1 MLPNFR
7 REKNAH
13 TRGLV
18 PVAGCDEAGVAPLA
32 GPVSA
37 AAVIL
42 DPRRVPK
49 GLDDSKKLS
58 AERREE
64 LFVEICAT
72 AEVAVAFAPPARID
86 RDNILRARLWAL
98 AQAVRALPCRPALV
112 YVDGP
117 HYPPLEDGYCR
128 VEPLIDGDAL
138 CASIAAAS
146 IVAKVMRDRL
156 MCRLGLA
163 FPSYGFE
170 QHKGYGTALHMAALN
185 RHGPTP
191 HHRESFE
198 PVVVSRGIAV
208 VGR

>member
-1 MLPNFR
+1 MLPTFR
-7 REKNAH
+7 RERNAH
-13 TRGLV
+13 ARGAV

-32 GPVSA
+32 GPVAA

-42 DPRRVPK
+42 DPGRVPK
-49 GLDDSKKLS
+49 GLDDSKKLTP
-58 AERREE
+58 ERREE
-64 LFVEICAT
+64 LFKEICAT

-117 HYPPLEDGYCR
+117 HGLPLEEGYCQ
-128 VEPLIDGDAL
+128 VEPLIDGDTK

-163 FPSYGFE
+163 FPDYGFE
-170 QHKGYGTALHMAALN
+170 QHKGYGTELHMSALL

-191 HHRESFE
+191 HHRVSFE
-198 PVVVSRGIAV
+198 PVIVSRGMVAA
-208 VGR
+208 GS